1 MQYGDGWKDVEV
13 MHDKTYRT
21 SEPRQILPSLKG
33 VSLQDATVI
42 RKWLDYAKGLDDPS
56 CEDFRI
62 DNILYPDVYEIG
74 RLRRLAF
81 NAPRDQPKTSKS

>member
-1 MQYGDGWKDVEV
+1 M
-13 MHDKTYRT
+13 
-21 SEPRQILPSLKG
+21 
-33 VSLQDATVI
+33 I

-62 DNILYPDVYEIG
+62 NNILYPDVYEIG